1 MFTPNE
7 KSTQG
12 EKVLRWRPEA
22 VDRRTMVLQ
31 AAISTFAERGYY
43 GTPTTEIA
51 KRARISQPYIF
62 RLFLTK
68 ERLFI
73 AAVDYCTERILA
85 CFRRAVADSM
95 GSSQTFKFL
104 SWAYADLMMSDRDLL
119 MVQLHAQSACSEPA
133 IREAVQRSLERQIEF
148 VRAITGGTDEEVKAF
163 FGAGMLSHL
172 ILAVDA
178 QAVDDRWART
188 LVGPPG
194 GRV

>member
-1 MFTPNE
+1 MTPN
-7 KSTQG
+7 KKITQG
-12 EKVLRWRPEA
+12 EKSSRGCPE
-22 VDRRTMVLQ
+22 VMDRRTMVLQ
-31 AAISTFAERGYY
+31 AAISAFAERGYY

-62 RLFLTK
+62 KLFLTK

-73 AAVDYCTERILA
+73 AAIDYYTERILA

-95 GSSQTFKFL
+95 DSSQTFKFL
-104 SWAYADLMMSDRDLL
+104 SRAYTDLMSDRDLL

-148 VRAITGGTDEEVKAF
+148 VWAITGGTDEEVKAF
-163 FGAGMLSHL
+163 FGAGTLSHL